1 MRIGP
6 LQGVR
11 GFFSGGPT
19 ERSKQLGGGGKAA
32 ALPPL
37 RALVT
42 LATAFFAALLL
53 GVAALTVA
61 GASAVDAVDAAV
73 VIISISIF
81 VPGKK
86 KEQ

>member
-1 MRIGP
+1 MVVRIGP
-6 LQGVR
+6 VQGVR
-11 GFFSGGPT
+11 WFLSGGPT

-42 LATAFFAALLL
+42 LATACFAALLL

-61 GASAVDAVDAAV
+61 GASAVDAAV